1 MSAASDFNET
11 DNLDLIVRIQMRQF
25 DVVLDTR
32 KAAIRVRGTI
42 EREILAGDPGAAVVL
57 DFRGVRAAT
66 VTFVDECL
74 GVLLANHATRY
85 YGNHPILAV
94 NANED
99 VSETIAV
106 TLATRKLALL
116 HLKDPPELL
125 GGDEILNQTLSKAWN
140 LGRFTAGDLAGNM
153 GLSPQAVNNR
163 LKALVRRGALRR
175 ALVVPSGGGKE
186 FVYAIPEN
194 RREKRRA
201 SPHAGSKARKQATWP
216 NRNVSPS

>member
-1 MSAASDFNET
+1 MSAASQFSESDS
-11 DNLDLIVRIQMRQF
+11 LAVVVRIQMKQF
-25 DVVLDTR
+25 GVILDTR
-32 KAAIRVRGTI
+32 KAALKVRTSI
-42 EREILAGDPGAAVVL
+42 EHDILAGEPGAAVVL

-66 VTFVDECL
+66 VTFVDECI

-85 YGNHPILAV
+85 YGNHPILAIK
-94 NANED
+94 ANED
-99 VSETIAV
+99 VRETIAV
-106 TLATRKLALL
+106 TLANRKLALL
-116 HLKDPPELL
+116 HLMDPPELL

-194 RREKRRA
+194 KGEESRSSSRRPDGRA
-201 SPHAGSKARKQATWP
+201 KSGLP
-216 NRNVSPS
+216 NRGMTPS

>member
-1 MSAASDFNET
+1 MSAASQFSESDS
-11 DNLDLIVRIQMRQF
+11 LDLVVRIQMKQF
-25 DVVLDTR
+25 GAILDTR
-32 KAAIRVRGTI
+32 KAAIKVRTSI
-42 EREILAGDPGAAVVL
+42 EREIVAGEPGAAVVL

-66 VTFVDECL
+66 VTFVDECI

-94 NANED
+94 KANED
-99 VSETIAV
+99 VRETIAV
-106 TLATRKLALL
+106 TLANRKLALL
-116 HLKDPPELL
+116 HLMDPPELL

-140 LGRFTAGDLAGNM
+140 LGRFTAGDLAGDM

-175 ALVVPSGGGKE
+175 ALVVPTGGGKE

-194 RREKRRA
+194 TAERKRSSAMGARGRRG
-201 SPHAGSKARKQATWP
+201 PGLP
-216 NRNVSPS
+216 NRVAK

>member
-1 MSAASDFNET
+1 MSAASQFSESDS
-11 DNLDLIVRIQMRQF
+11 LHVVVRIQMKQF

-32 KAAIRVRGTI
+32 KAATRVRASI
-42 EREILAGDPGAAVVL
+42 EREILAGEPGAAVVL

-66 VTFVDECL
+66 VTFIDECI

-85 YGNHPILAV
+85 YGNRPILAV

-99 VSETIAV
+99 VRETIAV
-106 TLATRKLALL
+106 TLASRKLALL
-116 HLKDPPELL
+116 HLMDPPELL
-125 GGDEILNQTLSKAWN
+125 GGDEILNQTLSEAWN

-194 RREKRRA
+194 KNEKRRS
-201 SPHAGSKARKQATWP
+201 SPMKPRSRQK
-216 NRNVSPS
+216 PSLRDRGMTPP

>member
-1 MSAASDFNET
+1 MSAASQFSESDS
-11 DNLDLIVRIQMRQF
+11 LDVVVRIQMKQF
-25 DVVLDTR
+25 GVILDTR
-32 KAAIRVRGTI
+32 KAALKVRTSI
-42 EREILAGDPGAAVVL
+42 EHEILAGEPGAAVVL

-66 VTFVDECL
+66 VTFVDECI

-85 YGNHPILAV
+85 YGNHPILAIK
-94 NANED
+94 ANED
-99 VSETIAV
+99 VRETIAV
-106 TLATRKLALL
+106 TLANRKLALL
-116 HLKDPPELL
+116 HLMDPPELL

-194 RREKRRA
+194 KREESRSSSRRPDGRA
-201 SPHAGSKARKQATWP
+201 KSGLP
-216 NRNVSPS
+216 NRGMTPS

>member
-1 MSAASDFNET
+1 MSAASEFTESDS
-11 DNLDLIVRIQMRQF
+11 LDVVVRIQMKQF
-25 DVVLDTR
+25 DVILDTR
-32 KAAIRVRGTI
+32 RAAIKVRTTI
-42 EREILAGDPGAAVVL
+42 EHEILLGDPGAAVVL

-106 TLATRKLALL
+106 TLANRKLALL
-116 HLKDPPELL
+116 HLKNPPELL

-194 RREKRRA
+194 KRERRRS
-201 SPHAGSKARKQATWP
+201 SPPVESKVHQQPTWP
-216 NRNVSPS
+216 NRNMSSS